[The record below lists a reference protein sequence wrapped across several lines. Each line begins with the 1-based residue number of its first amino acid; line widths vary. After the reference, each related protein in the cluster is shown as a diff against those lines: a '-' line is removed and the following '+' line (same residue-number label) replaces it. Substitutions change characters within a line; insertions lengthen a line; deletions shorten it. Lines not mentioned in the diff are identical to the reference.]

1 MNKEFKILW
10 VEDNIDSCEI
20 IKEGIEN
27 ILLEYQFLPKIIN
40 VRSVQKD
47 SIDYINDI
55 RENSYDLILVDYIL
69 SDDSQT
75 GKDIILGIKNNEIYI
90 DTVFYSSDYFSLR
103 NSVNRDFSDLGGIYL
118 CKRENST
125 KGKMLS
131 TIKNLILK
139 IIKRNENIVGL
150 RGLVLDNTSD
160 FETRIKEIINTC
172 IEKELFNLD
181 YKSMLSNAVEKRHS
195 SYISEYNKYISK
207 KNKDPQYA
215 NNQHM
220 LLSIYDKL
228 FIINNIA
235 EENHLECENFNN
247 FEQYYKESLHSYRTP
262 LSHAKYG
269 DKTIRINNQIIN
281 IDSNLFKNLRFAISN
296 IDRLLNEIEKLLK

>member
-27 ILLEYQFLPKIIN
+27 ILIEYQFLPKIIN

-90 DTVFYSSDYFSLR
+90 DTVFYSSDYISLR

-118 CKRENST
+118 CKRQNST

-181 YKSMLSNAVEKRHS
+181 YKSMLSNVVEKRYN

-207 KNKDPQYA
+207 KTKIHNMQIISICYFLFMI
-215 NNQHM
+215 NY
-220 LLSIYDKL
+220 LLSITLLKK
-228 FIINNIA
+228 IIWNVKILIILNNIIKNRFILI
-235 EENHLECENFNN
+235 EH
-247 FEQYYKESLHSYRTP
+247 HYRMQNMMI
-262 LSHAKYG
+262 K
-269 DKTIRINNQIIN
+269 Q
-281 IDSNLFKNLRFAISN
+281 
-296 IDRLLNEIEKLLK
+296 